1 MMSRLF
7 NFINGGNKMKNI
19 MKEILEWVF
28 MALFLIFVFGVG
40 AYYDTQVYN
49 EIYGT
54 TANTE
59 FTTDYGNNIGA

>member
-1 MMSRLF
+1 MS
-7 NFINGGNKMKNI
+7 IKMKDI
-19 MKEILEWVF
+19 IEVVLM
-28 MALFLIFVFGVG
+28 FVFLVFAYGVG

-54 TANTE
+54 TATTE